1 MGKSAQVSKGHPPGM
16 QKEISVKRGKKG
28 RIDKNRYGLFFL
40 APFFIAFLIFGLYP
54 ILYTL
59 YLSFT
64 SYDGFNNP
72 VFIGMKNYTKVFTDP
87 LFYEA
92 LKNTVIMWV
101 IGAVPQFIFAFLLAA
116 VFTYNKVRGK
126 GIFRAIYYLPRLVT
140 AVSISAL
147 FNQFLSYPSG
157 IVNQLLTSLNIVGEP
172 VNFLS
177 RVPFAQGSIGL
188 IHWWMFYGNTMIMV
202 MAGMT
207 AISPSLYEAAKVDGA
222 NGWNLFWKITFP
234 LLRPVTAFVFLN
246 SRVGG
251 LQSFDVQ
258 QILTGG
264 LGAPQGKLMTVVMY
278 LYNTAFKYNNFG
290 YSAAIAY
297 YLFFFIAIFA
307 SFSVMGRLK
316 EGRES
321 S

>member
-1 MGKSAQVSKGHPPGM
+1 MRFTNQPSSK
-16 QKEISVKRGKKG
+16 KKRFTKPVN
-28 RIDKNRYGLFFL
+28 KNRYGYYFL
-40 APFFIAFLIFGLYP
+40 IPFFVTFLIFGLYP

-64 SYDGFNNP
+64 SYDGFMEP
-72 VFIGMKNYTKVFTDP
+72 VFIGVKNYATVFKDP
-87 LFYEA
+87 KFYEA
-92 LKNTVIMWV
+92 LKNTLIMWI
-101 IGAVPQFIFAFLLAA
+101 IGAVPQFIFAFALAA
-116 VFTYNKVRGK
+116 MFSYNKVKGK
-126 GIFRAIYYLPRLVT
+126 GIFRALYYLPRLVT

-147 FNQFLSYPSG
+147 FNQFLSFPSG
-157 IVNQLLTSLNIVGEP
+157 IVNQLLMKLNVVQDS

-177 RVPFAQGSIGL
+177 NPTFAQGSIGV

-207 AISPSLYEAAKVDGA
+207 AISPSLYEAARIDGA
-222 NGWNLFWKITFP
+222 NSWQLFWKITFP
-234 LLRPVTAFVFLN
+234 LLKPITVFVFLN
-246 SRVGG
+246 SLVGG

-297 YLFFFIAIFA
+297 YLFIFIAFFS
-307 SFSVMGRLK
+307 SFVLIPRMKGENK
-316 EGRES
+316 KK
-321 S
+321 

>member
-1 MGKSAQVSKGHPPGM
+1 MKT
-16 QKEISVKRGKKG
+16 
-28 RIDKNRYGLFFL
+28 IDKNRYGYYFL
-40 APFFIAFLIFGLYP
+40 IPFFVAFLIFGLYP

-64 SYDGFNNP
+64 SYDGFGDP
-72 VFIGMKNYTKVFTDP
+72 VFIGLENYATVFRDP
-87 LFYEA
+87 KFYEA

-101 IGAVPQFIFAFLLAA
+101 IGVIPQFGFAFLLAA
-116 VFTYNKVRGK
+116 VFSYNKVKGRGL
-126 GIFRAIYYLPRLVT
+126 FRAIYYLPRLVT

-157 IVNQLLTSLNIVGEP
+157 IVNQLLMNLHLIEEP
-172 VNFLS
+172 INFLS
-177 RVPFAQGSIGL
+177 NAAFAQGSIGF
-188 IHWWMFYGNTMIMV
+188 IHWWMYYGNTMILI

-207 AISPSLYEAAKVDGA
+207 AISPSLYEAAKIDGA
-222 NGWNLFWKITFP
+222 NSWNIFWKITFP
-234 LLRPVTAFVFLN
+234 LLKPVTLFVFLN
-246 SRVGG
+246 SLIGG

-264 LGAPQGKLMTVVMY
+264 MGAPQGKLVTVVMY

-297 YLFFFIAIFA
+297 YLFLFIAFFSSFA
-307 SFSVMGRLK
+307 LITKLK
-316 EGRES
+316 EGGKK
-321 S
+321 